1 MINEKALELGRLI
14 GQTEDHK
21 ALKRA
26 REALDEASEIRAQM
40 QRIEMLSEKIEQH
53 MRERKDPPKEVTEE
67 YEQLLASVQAHP
79 RYQQVVA
86 AQANFE
92 KLMLKVNE
100 QIMEGMKQG
109 AESPIII
116 PG

>member
-40 QRIEMLSEKIEQH
+40 QRIEMLSDMIEQH
-53 MRERKDPPKEVTEE
+53 VRERKEPPKEVTEE

-100 QIMEGMKQG
+100 HIMEGMKQG

>member
-21 ALKRA
+21 ALQRA
-26 REALDEASEIRAQM
+26 REALDEASEVRAQM
-40 QRIEMLSEKIEQH
+40 QRIEVLSERIEQQV
-53 MRERKDPPKEVTEE
+53 REQKDPPKELTDE
-67 YEQLLASVQAHP
+67 YEQLLASIQAHP

-100 QIMEGMKQG
+100 HIVQGMKQG